1 MTRRGRVVSLDGQ
14 DYLIVEADAMVRGPA
29 QIRAIVD
36 EALAD
41 SSNRAVIANWLGL
54 DTNTSLDELRAR
66 MIEVLDSGATVAIVT
81 DDEVPAGRPI
91 MPRDKPTPIRP
102 VRPRDPDR
110 PPPPV
115 RTWLA
120 LTVVDEDGH
129 GYAGTRWTLT
139 TPDGDDRTVELDGS
153 SSWRADD
160 LLARGT
166 CWLCAP
172 NPLRPQGAGVAN
184 PTVGDDDRWVEP
196 GVTDR
201 VPLTTGREHQ
211 VVVVRGRSEVV
222 VLDEQGR
229 TVAGERCEITFG
241 QRRVTRESDANGMVV
256 VAHPR
261 RAATFDVRFP
271 GIDDDAVLLERS
283 GPLPN
288 EQDTWS
294 P

>member
-1 MTRRGRVVSLDGQ
+1 MTRSGKVVSPDGQ
-14 DYLIVEADAMVRGPA
+14 EYLIVEANAVVRGPG
-29 QIRAIVD
+29 QIRALVD

-41 SSNRAVIANWLGL
+41 SSNRAAIANWLGL
-54 DTNTSLDELRAR
+54 DANTSVDELRTR

-81 DDEVPAGRPI
+81 DDAVPAGRPI
-91 MPRDKPTPIRP
+91 MPRPKPTPVRP

-110 PPPPV
+110 PPPAV

-139 TPDGDDRTVELDGS
+139 TPDGDDRMIELDAS

-166 CWLCAP
+166 CWLSAP
-172 NPLRPQGAGVAN
+172 SPLRPQGAGVSN
-184 PTVGDDDRWVEP
+184 PTVGDDDPWIEP
-196 GVTDR
+196 GITER
-201 VPLTTGREHQ
+201 VPLTTAREHQ

-241 QRRVTRESDANGMVV
+241 PRKMTRESDANGMIM

-261 RAATFDVRFP
+261 RLATFNVRFP
-271 GIDDDAVLLERS
+271 AIADDAVRLERS
-283 GPLPN
+283 GPLAN
-288 EQDTWS
+288 ERDAS
-294 P
+294 SE

>member
-1 MTRRGRVVSLDGQ
+1 ML
-14 DYLIVEADAMVRGPA
+14 
-29 QIRAIVD
+29 
-36 EALAD
+36 
-41 SSNRAVIANWLGL
+41 
-54 DTNTSLDELRAR
+54 
-66 MIEVLDSGATVAIVT
+66 EVLESGTTVAFAT
-81 DDEVPAGRPI
+81 NDEVPAGRPT
-91 MPRDKPTPIRP
+91 MPRDEPTPIRP
-102 VRPRDPDR
+102 RDPDPPP

-139 TPDGDDRTVELDGS
+139 TPDGDDRTVVLDAS

-172 NPLRPQGAGVAN
+172 RPLRPHGPGVSN
-184 PTVGDDDRWVEP
+184 PTVGDDDPWIEP
-196 GVTDR
+196 GITER
-201 VPLTTGREHQ
+201 VPLTTARAHQ

-229 TVAGERCEITFG
+229 PVAGDRCEIAFG
-241 QRRVTRESDANGMVV
+241 LRRVTRGIDANGMLV

-261 RAATFDVRFP
+261 HIATFEVCFLHVA
-271 GIDDDAVLLERS
+271 DDAVVLERS

-288 EQDTWS
+288 EQHTTS

>member
-1 MTRRGRVVSLDGQ
+1 MTRRGRIVSPNGQ
-14 DYLIVEADAMVRGPA
+14 EFLIVEAAAMVRAPA

-41 SSNRAVIANWLGL
+41 PSNRAAIANWLGF
-54 DTNTSLDELRAR
+54 DTNSSVDELRAR
-66 MIEVLDSGATVAIVT
+66 MIQELDSGATVAIVT

-91 MPRDKPTPIRP
+91 MPRDEPPPVRP
-102 VRPRDPDR
+102 VRPRDPD
-110 PPPPV
+110 PPPPPL

-120 LTVVDEDGH
+120 FTVVDEDGH
-129 GYAGTRWTLT
+129 GYAGTRWMLT
-139 TPDGDDRTVELDGS
+139 TPDGDDRTVMLDANA
-153 SSWRADD
+153 SWRADD

-172 NPLRPQGAGVAN
+172 SPLRPQGAGVSN
-184 PTVGDDDRWVEP
+184 PTVGDDDPWIEP

-201 VPLTTGREHQ
+201 VPLTTAREHQ
-211 VVVVRGRSEVV
+211 VVVVRGRSEVA

-229 TVAGERCEITFG
+229 TIAGERCEISFG
-241 QRRVTRESDANGMVV
+241 RRRVTRQSDANGMVV

-261 RAATFDVRFP
+261 RTATFDVRFP
-271 GIDDDAVLLERS
+271 GIADDALRLERS

-288 EQDTWS
+288 ERDT
-294 P
+294 